1 MIKKLYLSKKKMDTT
16 ETYFLKFEH
25 KNFKKGIEDLVNKKK
40 NMLVHLY
47 GAPGRDGRSWCP
59 DCDISEPYIKEIKP
73 FVKQKENE
81 KEIYFIDIPISWEK
95 RSDYRNNKILKEKR
109 IPTLIYFYQGR
120 EMGRLVEREM
130 ANRKNIFDFVEQI
143 YEDDY

>member
-1 MIKKLYLSKKKMDTT
+1 MDSSDS
-16 ETYFLKFEH
+16 YFLKFEH
-25 KNFKKGIEDLVNKKK
+25 KDFKKGIEDLVNKKK

-47 GAPGRDGRSWCP
+47 GEPGRDGRSWCP

-73 FVKQKENE
+73 LIKQKEKE

-95 RSDYRNNKILKEKR
+95 RSDYRSNKILKEKR

-120 EMGRLVEREM
+120 EMGRLVEGEM
-130 ANRKNIFDFVEQI
+130 ADRKNIFDFVEQI

>member
-1 MIKKLYLSKKKMDTT
+1 MDTT

-25 KNFKKGIEDLVNKKK
+25 NDFKKGIEDLVNKKK

-59 DCDISEPYIKEIKP
+59 DCDVSEPYIKEIKP

>member
-1 MIKKLYLSKKKMDTT
+1 MDTT

-25 KNFKKGIEDLVNKKK
+25 NDFKKGIEDLVNKKK

>member
-1 MIKKLYLSKKKMDTT
+1 MEFKHKDHFLELGFNDFQQKLQEMVK
-16 ETYFLKFEH
+16 E
-25 KNFKKGIEDLVNKKK
+25 KK
-40 NMLVHLY
+40 NMLVHIY
-47 GAPGRDGRSWCP
+47 GTIDSSGRSWCP
-59 DCDISEPYIKEIKP
+59 DCILSHPHIERIKP
-73 FVKQKENE
+73 IIDEKQDE

-143 YEDDY
+143 YSDDY

>member
-1 MIKKLYLSKKKMDTT
+1 MDTT

-25 KNFKKGIEDLVNKKK
+25 NDFKKGIEDLVNKKK

-73 FVKQKENE
+73 LIKQKEKE